1 MYTYTC
7 ESGFYESDYYI
18 GLMWEILKHRT
29 WHLFTHGKWMDQEI
43 KMRTAKYFTATWCG
57 PCKAFKPIVLE
68 LISEGHN
75 ITIHD
80 VDENQELASKH
91 GVRSIPS
98 MVIEENG
105 VEVDRFIGAL
115 PKQSVIQKLNG

>member
-1 MYTYTC
+1 M
-7 ESGFYESDYYI
+7 
-18 GLMWEILKHRT
+18 K
-29 WHLFTHGKWMDQEI
+29 
-43 KMRTAKYFTATWCG
+43 TAKYFTATWCG

-68 LISEGHN
+68 LISEGYN

-80 VDENQELASKH
+80 VDQEQSLSSQY

-115 PKQSVIQKLNG
+115 PKEKVKNKLA

>member
-1 MYTYTC
+1 M
-7 ESGFYESDYYI
+7 
-18 GLMWEILKHRT
+18 K
-29 WHLFTHGKWMDQEI
+29 
-43 KMRTAKYFTATWCG
+43 TAKYFTATWCG

-68 LISEGHN
+68 LISEGYN

-91 GVRSIPS
+91 GVRSIPT

-115 PKQSVIQKLNG
+115 PKETVKKKLA